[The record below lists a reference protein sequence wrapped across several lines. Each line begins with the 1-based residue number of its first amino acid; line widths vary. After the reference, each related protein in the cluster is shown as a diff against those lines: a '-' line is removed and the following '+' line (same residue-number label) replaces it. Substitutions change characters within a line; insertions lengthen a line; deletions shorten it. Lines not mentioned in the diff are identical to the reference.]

1 MAKKFFRVAVA
12 GATIDGRTIKPEW
25 LTQAAANYD
34 RDVYGARVWVDHLRS
49 SWADSPFS
57 PKGDVIELKAEVVKG
72 GKLDGKMALFAA
84 IDPLADLVKLNRAGK
99 KIYTSIEIEP
109 RFADTGEAYVMGLAV
124 TDEPASLGTEILK
137 FHAKKDPEKF
147 RSEYVEIDMQGMD
160 DDGDEEEEEEERN
173 VNRPAKKSS
182 VLSKVLGKFRK
193 MNGRQEDVEK
203 FNAQAVELME
213 EAAESVEELQD
224 RVNKLEADNKSLVK
238 KFTKLQ
244 AAFDDQTEKLSK
256 QDGSGKQ
263 RPAATGS
270 ETSEEQADC

>member
-1 MAKKFFRVAVA
+1 MAKKFFRVAVE
-12 GATIDGRTIKPEW
+12 GATIDGRTIKREW

-34 RDVYGARVWVDHLRS
+34 TEVYSARVWVEHIRS
-49 SWADSPFS
+49 YSADSPFS
-57 PKGDVIELKAEVVKG
+57 AQGDVVELKAEVIKG
-72 GKLDGKMALFAA
+72 GKLDGKMALYAA
-84 IDPLADLVKLNRAGK
+84 INPLEDLVKLNKRGK
-99 KIYTSIEIEP
+99 KVFSSAEIVPE
-109 RFADTGEAYVMGLAV
+109 FADTGEAYMVGIAV
-124 TDEPASLGTEILK
+124 TDEPASLGTETLK
-137 FHAKKDPEKF
+137 FSAGKDKKRFSSGFIPTELDYGE
-147 RSEYVEIDMQGMD
+147 EDDEED
-160 DDGDEEEEEEERN
+160 DDDDT
-173 VNRPAKKSS
+173 PPTPAAKKSS

-193 MNGRQEDVEK
+193 MNGRQDDAEK

-224 RVNKLEADNKSLVK
+224 RVNKLETDNKALAK